1 MKPQPLTDEE
11 FDRLSAILGR
21 LEDKCSMNLE
31 QLDGFLAALVCGPGL
46 VLPSEY
52 LPEILG
58 DDVVLDDSLAARPAL
73 QDFLSLIFRHW
84 NVIADT
90 LHSDDV
96 HLPLLLEDEQGI
108 FHANDWASGFL
119 RGMDFRREDW
129 VSLFDD
135 EQHCGL
141 LVPIFALAHE
151 NDPDPTMR
159 PYSEPIGTE
168 MREKLIVGAAA
179 AVTGI
184 YRHFKAQ
191 RLVEMQSPLTDTT
204 VRRIAPKIGRN
215 DPCPCGSGRKF
226 KQCCGGTTLH

>member
-1 MKPQPLTDEE
+1 
-11 FDRLSAILGR
+11 
-21 LEDKCSMNLE
+21 MNLE
-31 QLDGFLAALVCGPGL
+31 QLDGFLAALVCGPEI

-52 LPEILG
+52 LPQIWG
-58 DDVVLDDSLAARPAL
+58 DNLVSGDRLTAQPIL
-73 QDFLSLIFRHW
+73 QDFLSLIVRHW

-96 HLPLLLEDEQGI
+96 YLPLLLEDENGT
-108 FHANDWASGFL
+108 FRANDWASGFL
-119 RGMDFRREDW
+119 RGMDLRRDQW
-129 VSLFDD
+129 ADLLGD
-135 EQHCGL
+135 EQHGGW

-159 PYSEPIGTE
+159 PYGEPIGTE

-179 AVTGI
+179 GVMGI
-184 YRHFKAQ
+184 YRHFERQRRREAQ
-191 RLVEMQSPLTDTT
+191 SLGDST

-226 KQCCGGTTLH
+226 KQCCGGATLH